1 VKTPKPDRSQR
12 QRIALVYTS
21 STGVEVLIEASWP
34 RTLDWVGVR
43 EVIYAQQAWS
53 DLTKPQRA
61 ALLAVADGQPARR
74 DVAARLDD
82 NGLTED
88 GAITNL
94 GRWLLRVCA
103 DRYLDATFE
112 LDSPAGA
119 VVVGPVAS

>member
-1 VKTPKPDRSQR
+1 MRYPLASR
-12 QRIALVYTS
+12 
-21 STGVEVLIEASWP
+21 TGSGLFW
-34 RTLDWVGVR
+34 W
-43 EVIYAQQAWS
+43 VIYAQQAWS